1 MGDISDLPGIPEPIL
16 LLLREAGVETPE
28 LLVSLEVGEILI
40 RLDEAHE
47 RRGLEVRRPPAE
59 LIRAWQ
65 MTAREVLRKRAEDPV
80 PDAVEVSPTSLEE
93 AGIDLNAIPVAQLLE
108 PPPPEPP
115 EETWSPP
122 PSAPLQLDEPLPV
135 VPPVPGLETRREVMG
150 VEEAAVKPPQGGFE
164 EVSGI
169 PEESSAGGEAPASP
183 GKEEKAPP
191 VAFKPLEEAS
201 AARMKGE
208 RRNRGMS
215 HPEAG
220 LVRWSATVTV
230 MSFLCSCLAIGA
242 LAAVGVMAAFFEARF
257 HGSIGLLL
265 LVIPGCLFIYVTQG
279 TKARCRLCGQRL
291 FVPKNCRKHERASRS
306 ILGYTFAV
314 ARSAM
319 FRANFRCM
327 LCGTKTRLKD

>member
-122 PSAPLQLDEPLPV
+122 PSASLQLDEPLLHLATLFLRV
-135 VPPVPGLETRREVMG
+135 FKRGTG
-150 VEEAAVKPPQGGFE
+150 IAHAVLSLLPRQI
-164 EVSGI
+164 VH
-169 PEESSAGGEAPASP
+169 A
-183 GKEEKAPP
+183 
-191 VAFKPLEEAS
+191 
-201 AARMKGE
+201 
-208 RRNRGMS
+208 
-215 HPEAG
+215 
-220 LVRWSATVTV
+220 
-230 MSFLCSCLAIGA
+230 FLCVGDQA
-242 LAAVGVMAAFFEARF
+242 L
-257 HGSIGLLL
+257 
-265 LVIPGCLFIYVTQG
+265 
-279 TKARCRLCGQRL
+279 
-291 FVPKNCRKHERASRS
+291 
-306 ILGYTFAV
+306 
-314 ARSAM
+314 
-319 FRANFRCM
+319 
-327 LCGTKTRLKD
+327 